1 MFASFLDIGWWI
13 GLWLVLWLD
22 TAKENDEN
30 EQDFDAE
37 SNTFTGH
44 LKRLLSLENAG
55 SIFLAVVVI
64 FVRGCDTEQNSDNE
78 RDNDE
83 NCPREERGPI
93 IERASLQ
100 KREHEEHEEN
110 EERHGDT
117 SFLGWVEYI
126 KRTAPLI
133 GAAQFLD
140 RRIYILVGEK
150 AKEGE
155 NKPIR

>member
-1 MFASFLDIGWWI
+1 M
-13 GLWLVLWLD
+13 LWLD
-22 TAKENDEN
+22 AANEN
-30 EQDFDAE
+30 EEDEQDLHAE
-37 SNTFTGH
+37 RNAFSGH
-44 LKRLLSLENAG
+44 LRHLLSLEHSG
-55 SIFLAVVVI
+55 SIFLAVVVV
-64 FVRGCDTEQNSDNE
+64 FMCDRDAEQNSDNE

-93 IERASLQ
+93 IQRASLQ

-140 RRIYILVGEK
+140 SRIYIFEREKVKGGER
-150 AKEGE
+150 
-155 NKPIR
+155 KPIR

>member
-1 MFASFLDIGWWI
+1 MFTSFLDVGWWI

-44 LKRLLSLENAG
+44 LKRLLSLENSG

-64 FVRGCDTEQNSDNE
+64 FVRSCDAEQDSDGE
-78 RDNDE
+78 WDNDE
-83 NCPREERGPI
+83 NCPRKEWGPV

-100 KREHEEHEEN
+100 ERKYEEHEEN

-117 SFLGWVEYI
+117 SFLG
-126 KRTAPLI
+126 
-133 GAAQFLD
+133 
-140 RRIYILVGEK
+140 EK
-150 AKEGE
+150 
-155 NKPIR
+155 